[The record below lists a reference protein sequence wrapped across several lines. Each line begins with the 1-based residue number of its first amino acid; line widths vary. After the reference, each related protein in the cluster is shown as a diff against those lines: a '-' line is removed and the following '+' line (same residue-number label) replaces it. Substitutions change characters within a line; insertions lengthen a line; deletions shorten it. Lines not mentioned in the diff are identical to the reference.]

1 MLILGI
7 GNGTKQL
14 SKFLECTK
22 SYEAVVLFGVESD
35 SYDVVGKV
43 VKRKPY
49 EHVTRESVEGVLEKF
64 RGRLMQ
70 RPPVFSALRVK
81 GKRLYEYAR
90 EGKEVPVEIQKREVE
105 VDALEVVEWIDGGKH
120 KYHWPTQEVGNSED
134 ASGDAKRLKSSPVP
148 DDLDTEPNT
157 ALGNGD
163 DQEAVE
169 DPSIMSHPEAEAA
182 EATTEPS
189 DTSPCPSPA
198 VRLKMTVTSGFYV
211 RSLAHDLGLAVGS
224 AGLMASLVRT
234 RQGDFELGK
243 NVLEYEDLEKGEEVW
258 GEKVERML
266 KDWAGKKSEQEDD

>member
-148 DDLDTEPNT
+148 DDLDTERNT